1 MADNPT
7 IDNGSLTD
15 YVVATD
21 DDGTAQHQY
30 VKLEYGADGVF
41 TKVDASNPLPVT
53 GDELQTNDAAF
64 VSGPLAMVGGI
75 RRDADTSPVSADG
88 DASPF
93 AFDEVGRLK
102 VSTIQGSIAS
112 YTDNITVNGDT
123 VAMNVSRYSN
133 LTIFCK
139 GTFGTVNCTFE
150 ASIDAGTTWFAVQA
164 VRTNANTIELTTGN
178 LSAAPAYAWELS
190 CNAYT
195 NFRVRATAYASGTQV
210 WVFQAGTYATE
221 PIPAAQVSATQPVSG
236 TVTATPSGVALG
248 VADDAA
254 ISGNSIRIGGRA
266 STATPTAMSADNDM
280 VTPWFDRSGAQ
291 VNTGYT
297 AEDNALAGNPLRQGV
312 RGHSA
317 VPTAMSADNDVV
329 TPWADRSGALVV
341 VPQPRQTIITVTP
354 TISAAI
360 YASGDVMGAANTI
373 TSAALAT
380 GRPGQIVG
388 ATLVDKGKQSAAL
401 EVWIF
406 AVSPTLVNADNG
418 AFDITDA
425 NMLTALP
432 VGVIDFAAANYKA
445 AANSSICNGTV
456 NSGAPQLP
464 FVTSGSANLFCA
476 FVSRGTPTP
485 ASTTDLVLYL
495 TVNQF

>member
-1 MADNPT
+1 MADGVDV
-7 IDNGSLTD
+7 DNGTLTD
-15 YVVATD
+15 YKVATD

-30 VKLEYGADGVF
+30 VKLEFGGDGTF
-41 TKVDASNPLPVT
+41 TKVSATDPLPVT

-64 VSGPLAMVGGI
+64 VSGPLAVIAGV
-75 RRDADTSPVSADG
+75 RRDADTTPVSTDG
-88 DASPF
+88 DVHPLV
-93 AFDEVGRLK
+93 FDESGRLK
-102 VSTIQGSIAS
+102 VSTYPASIAT
-112 YTDNITVNGDT
+112 YTDNITSNGDT
-123 VAMNVSRYSN
+123 VSLDVSRYSN
-133 LTIFCK
+133 LMIHCK
-139 GTFGTVNCTFE
+139 GTFSTVNCTFE
-150 ASIDAGTTWFAVQA
+150 GSIDAGTTWFAMQA
-164 VRTNANTIELTTGN
+164 IRTNANTIELTTGN

-190 CNAYT
+190 VNALT
-195 NFRVRATAYASGTQV
+195 NFRVRSTAYTSGTQV
-210 WVFQAGTYATE
+210 WVFQAGTHATE

-236 TVTATPSGVALG
+236 TVTATPSGIQLG
-248 VADDAA
+248 VAEDAA
-254 ISGNSIRIGGRA
+254 ISGNALRIGMRA
-266 STATPTAMSADNDM
+266 
-280 VTPWFDRSGAQ
+280 
-291 VNTGYT
+291 
-297 AEDNALAGNPLRQGV
+297 
-312 RGHSA
+312 HSL
-317 VPTAMSADNDVV
+317 VPTAMSADNDFVS
-329 TPWADRSGALVV
+329 PWCDRSGAQVV
-341 VPQPRQTIITVTP
+341 IPQPRQTIITVTP
-354 TISAAI
+354 TISAAV

-380 GRPGQIVG
+380 GRAGQIVN

-456 NSGAPQLP
+456 NGGAPLLP
-464 FVTSGSANLFCA
+464 YNTSGSANLFCA

-485 ASTTDLVLYL
+485 ASTSDLVLYL